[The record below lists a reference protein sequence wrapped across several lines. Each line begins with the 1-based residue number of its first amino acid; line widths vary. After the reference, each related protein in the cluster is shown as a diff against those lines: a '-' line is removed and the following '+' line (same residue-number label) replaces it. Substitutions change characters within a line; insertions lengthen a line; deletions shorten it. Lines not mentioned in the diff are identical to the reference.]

1 MTISFV
7 LAMSKNRV
15 IGSAGQLPWKLASD
29 MKRFTHLTTGHPVI
43 MGSKTYESLPTSYRP
58 LKGRTNIVLSRDP
71 KQKYSGAECFSSL
84 ADAIR
89 FAARQPGGEEV
100 MIIGGGQIFELAIP
114 LVHKIYLTQ
123 VETELTGDT
132 YFPLLDSD
140 RWSVKADGG
149 FSADKK
155 NQFDGTFLTYTR
167 TNRFPIVEPENGRNE
182 QYRQQ
187 LEQILES
194 KQCPFCPGGE
204 TLKEQEI
211 IKQTEM
217 WLAKENSYPIPN
229 SLYHFMI
236 FPARHIEDTSDILA
250 KEWQDLTSLRLWLKN
265 KYKFNGDV
273 MYIRSGE
280 PMVTG
285 ATVTHLHWHLIVP
298 AERIEVSFGRFS

>member
-15 IGSAGQLPWKLASD
+15 IGSAGQLPWKLPSD
-29 MKRFTHLTTGHPVI
+29 MERFTRLTTGHPVI
-43 MGSKTYESLPTSYRP
+43 MGSKTYESLPSSFRP

-71 KQKYSGAECFSSL
+71 KKKYSGAECFSNL

-89 FAARQPGGEEV
+89 FAGHQPGGEEV
-100 MIIGGGQIFELAIP
+100 MIIGGGQIFELALP
-114 LVHKIYLTQ
+114 LVHKIYLTI
-123 VETELTGDT
+123 VATDLKGDT
-132 YFPLLDSD
+132 YFPLLDTD
-140 RWSVKADGG
+140 RWSVQKDGG
-149 FSADKK
+149 FEADKK
-155 NQFDGTFLTYTR
+155 NQFAGTFLTYTR
-167 TNRFPIVEPENGRNE
+167 TNRFPIVEPKNGRNE

-187 LEQILES
+187 LEQILDS
-194 KQCPFCPGGE
+194 KQCPFCPGGL

-211 IKQTEM
+211 IKQTET
-217 WLAKENSYPIPN
+217 WIIKENSYPIPN

-236 FPARHIEDTSDILA
+236 FPSRHIEDTSDISA

-265 KYKFNGDV
+265 EYKFNGDI

-280 PMVTG
+280 PMATG

-298 AERIEVSFGRFS
+298 AERVEVSFGRFS